1 MPPFV
6 HAANTNPWCAHTG
19 VLTGDNGAY
28 PPYVYGLISTGAVV
42 LVILAAI
49 LVALILHRVYLRIT
63 ETKNRNRL
71 RRLRGDTPSQHSD
84 TYDDTLSFPESV
96 QQSSLQNSDTRD
108 TGVMMTCNADI
119 SDGKRSHS
127 SYTSNTDH
135 SKAKSADDGPDYEN
149 LVCSYHLFGD
159 NVQPEFVTTPNLAKV
174 GRTFKSMAYSEL
186 KDYPHSGNVATSRSP
201 SNIHDHR
208 KEEDQFELSKQRSRE
223 KAERFK

>member
-1 MPPFV
+1 M
-6 HAANTNPWCAHTG
+6 
-19 VLTGDNGAY
+19 
-28 PPYVYGLISTGAVV
+28 

-71 RRLRGDTPSQHSD
+71 RRQRGEIPSQHSD

-96 QQSSLQNSDTRD
+96 QQSSLQSSDTRD
-108 TGVMMTCNADI
+108 TGVMTTCNGAYADI

-127 SYTSNTDH
+127 SCTSNTDH

-159 NVQPEFVTTPNLAKV
+159 NVQPELVTTPNSMKV
-174 GRTFKSMAYSEL
+174 GRTFKNVAYSEL
-186 KDYPHSGNVATSRSP
+186 KDYPCSGNVATSRSP
-201 SNIHDHR
+201 SNIHDHC
-208 KEEDQFELSKQRSRE
+208 KKEDQFELSKQRSRE

>member
-1 MPPFV
+1 M
-6 HAANTNPWCAHTG
+6 
-19 VLTGDNGAY
+19 
-28 PPYVYGLISTGAVV
+28 

-49 LVALILHRVYLRIT
+49 LVHVALILYLQIT
-63 ETKNRNRL
+63 KTKHTNRL
-71 RRLRGDTPSQHSD
+71 RRLRGEIPSQHSD

-108 TGVMMTCNADI
+108 TGVMTTCNGAYADT

-127 SYTSNTDH
+127 SFTSNTDH
-135 SKAKSADDGPDYEN
+135 SKAKGADDDPDYEN

-159 NVQPEFVTTPNLAKV
+159 NVQPELVTTPNSAKV
-174 GRTFKSMAYSEL
+174 GRTFKNVAYSEP

-201 SNIHDHR
+201 SNIH
-208 KEEDQFELSKQRSRE
+208 EEDQFEPSKQRSRE

>member
-6 HAANTNPWCAHTG
+6 HAANTNPWCTHTG
-19 VLTGDNGAY
+19 NLTGDNGTY
-28 PPYVYGLISTGAVV
+28 PPYIYVYGLISTGAVV

-49 LVALILHRVYLRIT
+49 LVALILYLRIT

-108 TGVMMTCNADI
+108 TGVMTTCNGAYADT

-127 SYTSNTDH
+127 SCTSSTGH

-159 NVQPEFVTTPNLAKV
+159 NVQPELVTTPNSAKV
-174 GRTFKSMAYSEL
+174 GHTFKNVAYSEL
-186 KDYPHSGNVATSRSP
+186 KDYPYSGNVATSRSP
-201 SNIHDHR
+201 SNIHDHC
-208 KEEDQFELSKQRSRE
+208 KEEDQFN
-223 KAERFK
+223 